1 MVDFM
6 ANHQP
11 VKGSIAIITA
21 GFLFACVNTLIPKLT
36 SVSAIDAS
44 VIALVQYLVAFIFL
58 MPSMANMG
66 FFQSLKTKHFGM
78 HCFRVFLSAI
88 GIQCWTMALAYLIPI
103 WQGIALLMTSPLFVT
118 IGSGLFLKEK
128 VDTKRWIATFLG
140 FVGAMIILEPW
151 SENFEWVVLLPV
163 AAAFFWACYSLMV
176 KKLSNEDSPTTMVAY
191 LFILITPFNLL
202 IALMN
207 LSPEGFSLP
216 SFSDFGFLILLG
228 FFTALAQ
235 LAVAKAYSL
244 ADASYIQP
252 FDFIKLPLNVLAGW
266 LVFNWVPPGKL
277 WLGAA
282 IIIGATM
289 YITHAEAKQ
298 SQQK

>member
-1 MVDFM
+1 MS
-6 ANHQP
+6 HHHP
-11 VKGSIAIITA
+11 VKGTIAIITA

-36 SVSAIDAS
+36 SVSTIDAS
-44 VIALVQYLVAFIFL
+44 VIALVQYLVAFVFL

-66 FFQSLKTKHFGM
+66 FFQSLRTKHFGQ

-88 GIQCWTMALAYLIPI
+88 GIQCWTMALAYPIPI

-176 KKLSNEDSPTTMVAY
+176 KKLSSEDSPTTMVAY

-202 IALMN
+202 IALTN

-228 FFTALAQ
+228 FLTALAQ
-235 LAVAKAYSL
+235 LAVAKAYNL

-282 IIIGATM
+282 IIIGATI
-289 YITHAEAKQ
+289 YITHVEAKQ
-298 SQQK
+298 VQK

>member
-1 MVDFM
+1 MS
-6 ANHQP
+6 HHHP
-11 VKGSIAIITA
+11 VKGAIAIITA

>member
-1 MVDFM
+1 M

-11 VKGSIAIITA
+11 VKGAIAIITA

-202 IALMN
+202 IALTN

>member
-1 MVDFM
+1 MS
-6 ANHQP
+6 NHQP
-11 VKGSIAIITA
+11 VKGAIAIITA

-44 VIALVQYLVAFIFL
+44 VIALVQYLVAFVFL

-88 GIQCWTMALAYLIPI
+88 GIQCWTMALAYPIPI

-128 VDTKRWIATFLG
+128 VDAKRWVATFLG
-140 FVGAMIILEPW
+140 FVGAMIILKPW
-151 SENFEWVVLLPV
+151 AENFDWVVLLPV

-176 KKLSNEDSPTTMVAY
+176 KKLSSEDSPTTMVAY

-202 IALMN
+202 IALTN

-228 FFTALAQ
+228 FLTALAQ
-235 LAVAKAYSL
+235 LAVAKAYNL

-298 SQQK
+298 TKKE

>member
-1 MVDFM
+1 M

-11 VKGSIAIITA
+11 VKGAIAIITA

-88 GIQCWTMALAYLIPI
+88 GIQCWTMALAYPIPI

-128 VDTKRWIATFLG
+128 VDAKRWVATFLG

-151 SENFEWVVLLPV
+151 AENFDWVVLLPV

-176 KKLSNEDSPTTMVAY
+176 KKLSSEDSPTTMVAY

-202 IALMN
+202 IALTN

-228 FFTALAQ
+228 FLTALAQ
-235 LAVAKAYSL
+235 LAVAKAYNL

-282 IIIGATM
+282 IIIGATI
-289 YITHAEAKQ
+289 YITHVEAKQ
-298 SQQK
+298 AQK

>member
-1 MVDFM
+1 M

-176 KKLSNEDSPTTMVAY
+176 KKLSSEDSPTTMVAY

-202 IALMN
+202 IALTN

>member
-1 MVDFM
+1 MS
-6 ANHQP
+6 HHHP
-11 VKGSIAIITA
+11 VKGAIAIITA

-36 SVSAIDAS
+36 SVSTIDAS
-44 VIALVQYLVAFIFL
+44 VIALVQYLVAFVFL

-66 FFQSLKTKHFGM
+66 FFQSLRTKHFGM

-88 GIQCWTMALAYLIPI
+88 GIQCWTMALAYPIPI

-118 IGSGLFLKEK
+118 IGSGLFLKEN

-202 IALMN
+202 IALTN

>member
-1 MVDFM
+1 M

-202 IALMN
+202 IALTN

>member
-1 MVDFM
+1 MPS
-6 ANHQP
+6 HQP
-11 VKGSIAIITA
+11 IKGAIAIITA
-21 GFLFACVNTLIPKLT
+21 GVLFACINTLVPKLT
-36 SVSAIDAS
+36 SISPIDAS
-44 VIALVQYLVAFIFL
+44 VIALVQYLAAFVFL
-58 MPSMANMG
+58 MPSMASMG
-66 FFQSLKTKHFGM
+66 FFQSLKTRHFGA

-88 GIQCWTMALAYLIPI
+88 GIQCWTMALAHPIPI

-118 IGSGLFLKEK
+118 VGSGLILKER
-128 VDTKRWIATFLG
+128 VDNKRWIATFLG

-176 KKLSNEDSPTTMVAY
+176 KKLSVDDSPTTMVAY

-202 IALMN
+202 IALTN
-207 LSPEGFSLP
+207 LSPAGFSLP
-216 SFSDFGFLILLG
+216 SFSDFGYLILLG
-228 FFTALAQ
+228 FLTALAQ

-282 IIIGATM
+282 IIIGAVM
-289 YITHAEAKQ
+289 YITHAETKKTEVKA
-298 SQQK
+298 

>member
-1 MVDFM
+1 M

-66 FFQSLKTKHFGM
+66 FFQSLRTKHFGM

-88 GIQCWTMALAYLIPI
+88 GIQCWTMALAYPIPI

-118 IGSGLFLKEK
+118 IGSGLFLKEN

-176 KKLSNEDSPTTMVAY
+176 KKLSSEDSPTTMVAY

-202 IALMN
+202 IALTN

>member
-1 MVDFM
+1 MS
-6 ANHQP
+6 NHQP
-11 VKGSIAIITA
+11 VKGAIAIITA

-44 VIALVQYLVAFIFL
+44 VIALVQYLVAFVFL

-66 FFQSLKTKHFGM
+66 FFQSLKTKLFGM

-88 GIQCWTMALAYLIPI
+88 GIQCWTMALAYPIPI

-128 VDTKRWIATFLG
+128 VDAKRWVATFLG

-151 SENFEWVVLLPV
+151 AENFDWVVLLPV

-176 KKLSNEDSPTTMVAY
+176 KKLSSEDSPTTMVAY

-202 IALMN
+202 IALTN

-228 FFTALAQ
+228 FLTALAQ
-235 LAVAKAYSL
+235 LAVAKAYNL

-298 SQQK
+298 TKKE

>member
-1 MVDFM
+1 M

-11 VKGSIAIITA
+11 VKGAIAIITA

-88 GIQCWTMALAYLIPI
+88 GIQCWTMALAYPIPI

-128 VDTKRWIATFLG
+128 VDAKRWVATFLG

-151 SENFEWVVLLPV
+151 AENFDWVVLLPV

-176 KKLSNEDSPTTMVAY
+176 KKLSSEDSPTTMVAY

-202 IALMN
+202 IALTN

-228 FFTALAQ
+228 FLTALAQ
-235 LAVAKAYSL
+235 LAVAKAYNL

-298 SQQK
+298 TKKE

>member
-1 MVDFM
+1 MP
-6 ANHQP
+6 NHQP
-11 VKGSIAIITA
+11 IKGAIAIITA
-21 GFLFACVNTLIPKLT
+21 GILFACINTLVPKLT
-36 SVSAIDAS
+36 SVSPIDAS
-44 VIALVQYLVAFIFL
+44 VIALAQYLAAFVFL
-58 MPSMANMG
+58 MPSMTSMG
-66 FFQSLKTKHFGM
+66 FFQSLKTKHFGA

-88 GIQCWTMALAYLIPI
+88 GIQCWTMALAHPIPI

-118 IGSGLFLKEK
+118 IGSGFLLKEK
-128 VDTKRWIATFLG
+128 VDNKRWIATFLG

-151 SENFEWVVLLPV
+151 SENFDWVVLLPV

-176 KKLSNEDSPTTMVAY
+176 KKLSTDDSPTTMVAY

-202 IALMN
+202 IALTD
-207 LSPEGFSLP
+207 LSPEGFSMP
-216 SFSDFGFLILLG
+216 SFSDFGYLILLG
-228 FFTALAQ
+228 FLTALAQ
-235 LAVAKAYSL
+235 LAVAKAYSF

-282 IIIGATM
+282 IIIGAIM
-289 YITHAEAKQ
+289 YITHAETK
-298 SQQK
+298 KVK

>member
-1 MVDFM
+1 M

-11 VKGSIAIITA
+11 VKGAIAIITA

-36 SVSAIDAS
+36 SVSAIDVS
-44 VIALVQYLVAFIFL
+44 VIALVQYLVAFVFL

-88 GIQCWTMALAYLIPI
+88 GIQCWTMALAYPIPI

-128 VDTKRWIATFLG
+128 VDAKRWVATFLG

-151 SENFEWVVLLPV
+151 AENFDWVVLLPV

-176 KKLSNEDSPTTMVAY
+176 KKLSSEDSPTTMVAY

-202 IALMN
+202 IALTN

-228 FFTALAQ
+228 FLTALAQ

-298 SQQK
+298 TKNGA

>member
-1 MVDFM
+1 MKTNKPIN
-6 ANHQP
+6 AAL
-11 VKGSIAIITA
+11 AIISA
-21 GFLFACVNTLIPKLT
+21 GVLFACVNTLIPKLT
-36 SVSAIDAS
+36 SVSPIDAG
-44 VIALVQYLVAFIFL
+44 VIALVQYMAAFLFL
-58 MPSMANMG
+58 MPSMINVG
-66 FFQSLKTKHFGM
+66 FFQSLKTKHFGE

-88 GIQCWTMALAYLIPI
+88 GIQCWTMALAHPIPI

-118 IGSGLFLKEK
+118 IGSGLLLKEN
-128 VDTKRWIATFLG
+128 VDKKRWFATLLG

-163 AAAFFWACYSLMV
+163 AAAFFWAGYSLMV
-176 KKLSNEDSPTTMVAY
+176 KRLSKDDSPTTMVAY

-202 IALMN
+202 IALTN
-207 LSPEGFSLP
+207 LSPSGFSLP
-216 SFSDFGFLILLG
+216 SFSDFGWLILLG

-266 LVFNWVPPGKL
+266 LVFSWVPPGKL

-282 IIIGATM
+282 IIIGATL
-289 YITHAEAKQ
+289 YITHAENRQVNAN
-298 SQQK
+298 

>member
-1 MVDFM
+1 MS
-6 ANHQP
+6 HHHP
-11 VKGSIAIITA
+11 VKGAIAIITA

-88 GIQCWTMALAYLIPI
+88 GIQCWTMALAYPIPI

-176 KKLSNEDSPTTMVAY
+176 KKLSSEDSPTTMVAY

-202 IALMN
+202 IALTN

>member
-1 MVDFM
+1 M

-11 VKGSIAIITA
+11 VKGAIAIITA

-176 KKLSNEDSPTTMVAY
+176 KKLSSEDSPTTMVAY

-202 IALMN
+202 IALTN

>member
-1 MVDFM
+1 MQ
-6 ANHQP
+6 NHQP
-11 VKGSIAIITA
+11 IKGAIAIISA
-21 GFLFACVNTLIPKLT
+21 GVLFAGVNTLIPKLT
-36 SVSAIDAS
+36 SVSSIDAS
-44 VIALVQYLVAFIFL
+44 VVALVQYLAAFLFL
-58 MPSMANMG
+58 MPSMVNAG
-66 FFQSLKTKHFGM
+66 FFQSLKTQHFGL
-78 HCFRVFLSAI
+78 HCIRVFLSAI
-88 GIQCWTMALAYLIPI
+88 GIQCWTMALAHPIPI

-118 IGSGLFLKEK
+118 IGSGLILKEK
-128 VDTKRWIATFLG
+128 VDKKRWIATFLG

-151 SENFEWVVLLPV
+151 SEEFDWIVLLPV
-163 AAAFFWACYSLMV
+163 AAAFFWAGYSLMV
-176 KKLSNEDSPTTMVAY
+176 KKLSSDDSPTTMVAY

-202 IALMN
+202 IAMTN
-207 LSPEGFSLP
+207 LSPTGFSMP

-228 FFTALAQ
+228 FLTALAQ
-235 LAVAKAYSL
+235 LAVAKAYNL

-289 YITHAEAKQ
+289 YITHAETKLAKNSDGQ
-298 SQQK
+298 

>member
-1 MVDFM
+1 MS
-6 ANHQP
+6 NHQP
-11 VKGSIAIITA
+11 VKGAIAIITA

-88 GIQCWTMALAYLIPI
+88 GIQCWTMALAYPIPI

-128 VDTKRWIATFLG
+128 VDAKRWVATFLG

-151 SENFEWVVLLPV
+151 AENFDWVVLLPV

-176 KKLSNEDSPTTMVAY
+176 KKLSSEDSPTTMVAY

-202 IALMN
+202 IALTN

-228 FFTALAQ
+228 FLTALAQ
-235 LAVAKAYSL
+235 LAVAKAYNL

-289 YITHAEAKQ
+289 YITHAEEKQ
-298 SQQK
+298 TKKE